1 MTLVLSLRKGQDFY
15 VDDEQ
20 IVVESIRG
28 KQSFDV
34 KVVSTG
40 KVHTITDE
48 QATEVVPD
56 VFLSSGGRAQGG
68 LARIAIEAPPDVLIL
83 RGTKYRGES

>member
-28 KQSFDV
+28 KQSFVV

-48 QATEVVPD
+48 RATEVVPD

-83 RGTKYRGES
+83 RGAKYRGES